1 MNWPSGGA
9 GTNAV
14 ARSAGR
20 RYLRRVRI
28 RQYRDSDWPQVWPIV
43 EQVIRAGDTFCYDPD
58 QSESQAR
65 DLWITPPP
73 GHVVVALK
81 GEELVG
87 TANMYANRPGPGSHI
102 ASGNF
107 MVKREARGTGV
118 GRALGNYLLDW
129 TRTAGFAGVQFNA
142 VAASNHA
149 AVNMYES
156 LGFTIV
162 GTVPGAFAH
171 PTLGLVGLHVMFC
184 DLTSVSADTAND
196 W

>member
-1 MNWPSGGA
+1 M
-9 GTNAV
+9 
-14 ARSAGR
+14 
-20 RYLRRVRI
+20 RI
-28 RQYRDSDWPQVWPIV
+28 REYRDSDWPQVWPIV
-43 EQVIRAGDTFCYDPD
+43 EQVIRAGDTFCYDPH

-65 DLWITPPP
+65 GLWVTPAPA
-73 GHVVVALK
+73 HVVVAID
-81 GEELVG
+81 GEEIVG

-107 MVKREARGTGV
+107 MVKETARGTGV
-118 GRALGNYLLDW
+118 GRALGSYLLDW
-129 TRTAGFAGVQFNA
+129 ARMSGFAGVQFNA

-171 PTLGLVGLHVMFC
+171 PALGHVGLHVMFC
-184 DLTSVSADTAND
+184 DLTAETATVADGQGS
-196 W
+196 